1 MYSQNSCK
9 KCDCKSLIMQG
20 FFFNIYPFKI
30 NNLALYKCSDI
41 CDNMFLM
48 NERREMERELITDFD
63 TYAEYVAD
71 RAAKKHGVV
80 SEFLFDALKNA
91 ELWDEVTEVTNP
103 EIKIDPT
110 KPAYIVRTV

>member
-1 MYSQNSCK
+1 MVDFYRNTS
-9 KCDCKSLIMQG
+9 
-20 FFFNIYPFKI
+20 
-30 NNLALYKCSDI
+30 
-41 CDNMFLM
+41 DNMIL
-48 NERREMERELITDFD
+48 NDERREMERELITDFD
-63 TYAEYVAD
+63 TYAEYVAN
-71 RAAKKHGVV
+71 RGRHAAV